1 MIIHKHL
8 LELGRNVRTPIN
20 LTEGEGEQ
28 LIGNVRLRIHR
39 DASVCG
45 ILAQS
50 EYHTELGA
58 RSLISAV
65 DTIKTLM
72 VEAYLGVDEEIT
84 EGAGMSEF
92 IIDVNGGE
100 VVANIIPQSC
110 GRNPPSIDYT
120 SLLRNQSSTRLN
132 VGVAFRRGVLD
143 RDGEFGDLYLAW
155 TGLLMVL
162 DFASSYSAPQSGG
175 GVLFLKR
182 SLSC

>member
-28 LIGNVRLRIHR
+28 LIGNVRLRIRR

-72 VEAYLGVDEEIT
+72 VEAYLGVDEEIS
-84 EGAGMSEF
+84 EGAAMSDF

-100 VVANIIPQSC
+100 VVANIV
-110 GRNPPSIDYT
+110 PPKK
-120 SLLRNQSSTRLN
+120 SSVN
-132 VGVAFRRGVLD
+132 
-143 RDGEFGDLYLAW
+143 
-155 TGLLMVL
+155 
-162 DFASSYSAPQSGG
+162 
-175 GVLFLKR
+175 
-182 SLSC
+182 